1 MCKIR
6 KRSISVVRAIC
17 YKFMRYDIDVTE
29 FVTLKYVISKRE
41 RKSLLM
47 PSKKK

>member
-17 YKFMRYDIDVTE
+17 YKFMRYDIDETE
-29 FVTLKYVISKRE
+29 FVTLKCYIKAR
-41 RKSLLM
+41 
-47 PSKKK
+47 KKKFSAAV